1 MNDPITSTANPPFLE
16 IQKATVEI
24 NGNRILKD
32 LSLVINSNEQTAI
45 IGPNGS
51 GKSTLIKLL
60 TRQLYAMEPEDG
72 PPPVRVFG
80 KELWNVEELR
90 SQMGIVSDLM
100 QKDFLNNIRFG
111 KIRGLNV
118 VLSGFYSSFGLFPH
132 QEITKKMREKAYS
145 ILEQLESEY
154 LAGYILNEMS
164 TGEVQRV
171 LIARALVTEPRVM
184 VLDEPTTGL
193 DIVARQQCMSQI
205 RKIAKKGT
213 TIILVT
219 HHIDEI
225 FPEIERIVLLRDGN
239 IAFDG
244 PKEHV
249 FTSQNLTYVYDH
261 PLKLAKHNNFF
272 RIQPER

>member
-1 MNDPITSTANPPFLE
+1 MNDPTSMTANPPFLE
-16 IQKATVEI
+16 LIKATVEN
-24 NGNRILKD
+24 NGNRILKE
-32 LSLVINSNEQTAI
+32 LTLVINSNEQTAI

-60 TRQLYAMEPEDG
+60 TRQLYALEPEDG

-80 KELWNVEELR
+80 KELWNVQELR

-100 QKDFLNNIRFG
+100 QRDFLNNLHFG
-111 KIRGLNV
+111 KIRGLDV
-118 VLSGFYSSFGLFPH
+118 ILSGFYSSFSLFPH
-132 QEITKKMREKAYS
+132 QKIIKEMREKAYS
-145 ILEQLESEY
+145 ILEKLESEY
-154 LAGYILNEMS
+154 LAACILNEMS

-171 LIARALVTEPRVM
+171 LIARALVTEPRVL

-205 RKIAKKGT
+205 RKIAKDGT

-225 FPEIERIVLLRDGN
+225 FPEIERILLLKNGN

-244 PKEHV
+244 PKEDV
-249 FTSQNLTYVYDH
+249 LTSENLSYVYNH
-261 PLKLAKHNNFF
+261 PLELTKQNGFY
-272 RIQPER
+272 RIQPVQ

>member
-1 MNDPITSTANPPFLE
+1 MNDPTSITANPPFLE
-16 IQKATVEI
+16 LKNATVEI
-24 NGNRILKD
+24 KDNHILKE

-51 GKSTLIKLL
+51 GKSTLIKVL

-80 KELWNVEELR
+80 KELWNVQELR
-90 SQMGIVSDLM
+90 SQMGIVSDLI
-100 QKDFLNNIRFG
+100 QRDFLNNIRFG
-111 KIRGLNV
+111 KIQGLDV
-118 VLSGFYSSFGLFPH
+118 VLSGFYSSFSLFPH
-132 QEITKKMREKAYS
+132 HEITKKMKEKAYS

-154 LAGYILNEMS
+154 LAGNILNEMS

-171 LIARALVTEPRVM
+171 LIARALVTEPQVLI
-184 VLDEPTTGL
+184 LDEPTTGL

-205 RKIAKKGT
+205 RKVAKEGT

-225 FPEIERIVLLRDGN
+225 FPEIERILLLKSGN

-244 PKEHV
+244 PKEDV
-249 FTSQNLTYVYDH
+249 LTSENLSYIYDH
-261 PLKLAKHNNFF
+261 PLELTKQNGFY
-272 RIQPER
+272 RIQPEP